1 MRIGATTPF
10 AMTIIELT
18 GTAMFS
24 QDMMGGHQSLE
35 AVIHLEMTKA
45 TQGLSGLLRWVAKQ
59 LNNRPRLGLGFKTPN
74 DACY

>member
-1 MRIGATTPF
+1 
-10 AMTIIELT
+10 
-18 GTAMFS
+18 
-24 QDMMGGHQSLE
+24 
-35 AVIHLEMTKA
+35 LEMTKA